1 MRAPGISKM
10 TVVLATLFSA
20 GSAAA
25 QDGSRILE
33 QVDSTLNAP
42 SDIVAVEKMT
52 LIDAGGRERVRT
64 LRMYQKGS
72 ERRLVKFVTP
82 ADVRDVGFL
91 RLAEDRMYLYLPAFR
106 RVRRISSSIKNED
119 FMGSDFSYEDLS
131 RTRYGD
137 DYRAVEAVPTEQGYA
152 LTLEPLP
159 DADVSYSRIVM
170 QVQADTWVITGMEMF
185 GRDGRL
191 VKTFE
196 ASGIERV
203 DGYWIARRMEVTT
216 VKDAHR
222 TVLDLEE
229 LQFDTGLDDEFFS
242 QRQLK
247 RPV

>member
-1 MRAPGISKM
+1 MRALGISKM
-10 TVVLATLFSA
+10 TVMLTTLLSA

-25 QDGSRILE
+25 QDGTWILE

-42 SDIVAVEKMT
+42 SDVVTVEKMT
-52 LIDAGGRERVRT
+52 LIDASGRERVRT
-64 LRMYQKGS
+64 LRMYQKGP
-72 ERRLVKFVTP
+72 ERRMVKFVAP
-82 ADVRDVGFL
+82 ADVRNVGFL

-106 RVRRISSSIKNED
+106 RVRRISSSIKNEG

-131 RTRYGD
+131 RTRFGD
-137 DYRAVEAVPTEQGYA
+137 DYRVVEAVHTEQGHT

-159 DADVSYSRIVM
+159 EADVSYDRIVM
-170 QVQADTWVITGMEMF
+170 QVQADTWVITGMEQF
-185 GRDGRL
+185 DRDGRL
-191 VKTFE
+191 VKTVE
-196 ASGIERV
+196 ASDIELV
-203 DGYWIARRMEVTT
+203 DGYWIARRLEVTT
-216 VKDAHR
+216 VKDGHR